1 MSLINFSNKFKQRI
15 AIYLIFFI
23 VGALYR
29 FWLISNN
36 NVLFW
41 FDQGRDAIIVKQ
53 MVDEKDIKIQGPS
66 ASGTDDAVYHGVLYY
81 YLIAPLYALA
91 EGNPQIVSGLLGVI
105 SMLALIPIGEL
116 AWQLSKSKYA
126 FVLTLFL
133 FTFSTDSAQL
143 GTWLS
148 NPMIALITIPAFY
161 YYLYRVFWQNKTNE
175 AWLLALFL
183 GLSHQAIIFAL
194 YLFGVLIIAWW
205 FRNNQGHK
213 LRFSRKELISSGLI
227 YLASISTMLVT
238 QLQLAVRGIF
248 NPLSFFN
255 KLSSTGLAPSE
266 ILIGTSSNY
275 LKIITQSLFP
285 TMPLLSIFFF
295 LGIIWFVVKKL
306 SKKNGFLFL
315 LFFLGPI
322 ILFTLQY
329 RDSYY
334 TFIGVAPLLYV
345 FAALFLLFIKDKL
358 YLGKFIVF
366 VILMLFLMTNIKE
379 LRYSNK
385 TGYHPVAIQTG
396 TILKDQ
402 LELIDYTYQVASFE
416 PFSFSSFTAPYD
428 YNTTWA
434 YLYGWYGNKTY
445 SYTPKFIGPSQTGI
459 FGGDL
464 LEEDKIPDQGPH
476 FALYEPLG
484 GIAEH
489 LLKNFV
495 DRQNGFSIKQSEKLF
510 GSMAVEERLVF
521 N

>member
-1 MSLINFSNKFKQRI
+1 MSLITSSNWLKQRI
-15 AIYLIFFI
+15 AIYFIFFI
-23 VGALYR
+23 MGGLYR
-29 FWLISNN
+29 FWLIGNN

-41 FDQGRDAIIVKQ
+41 FDQARDAIIVQQ

-91 EGNPQIVSGLLGVI
+91 EGNPQIVSGLLGLI

-116 AWQLSKSKYA
+116 TWQLSKSKHTII
-126 FVLTLFL
+126 FTLFL
-133 FTFSTDSAQL
+133 FAFSTDSAHL

-161 YYLYRVFWQNKTNE
+161 YYLYRVFWQNKTKE
-175 AWLLALFL
+175 TWLLALFL
-183 GLSHQAIIFAL
+183 GLSHQAVIFAV

-205 FRNNQGHK
+205 FRNNRGHK
-213 LRFSRKELISSGLI
+213 LRFSKKELIISGLI
-227 YLASISTMLVT
+227 YLVSISTMLLA

-255 KLSSTGLAPSE
+255 KLNSAELAQSE
-266 ILIGTSSNY
+266 ILLGTMGSY
-275 LKIITQSLFP
+275 LKIITQSFFP
-285 TMPLLSIFFF
+285 TMPFLSIFFF
-295 LGIIWFVVKKL
+295 LGLIYFVVKKL
-306 SKKNGFLFL
+306 SKKNGFFFL

-322 ILFTLQY
+322 ILLALQY
-329 RDSYY
+329 RNSYH
-334 TFIGVAPLLYV
+334 TFVGVAPLLYV
-345 FAALFLLFIKDKL
+345 FTALFLLFIKDKL

-379 LRYSNK
+379 LKHSND
-385 TGYHPVAIQTG
+385 TGYNPLAIQTG
-396 TILKDQ
+396 TILRDQ
-402 LELIDYTYQVASFE
+402 LELIDYTYQTALFE
-416 PFSFSSFTAPYD
+416 PFSFSSFTSPYD

-434 YLYGWYGNKTY
+434 YLYSWYGNKTY
-445 SYTPKFIGPSQTGI
+445 AYTPKFIGPSQVGI
-459 FGGDL
+459 FGWDL
-464 LEEDKIPDQGPH
+464 LEEDNHVINPH

-489 LLKNFV
+489 LLKLFV
-495 DRQNGFSIKQSEKLF
+495 DRQNSFSSKKIENQF
-510 GSMAVEERLVF
+510 GSMIVEERLAF

>member
-23 VGALYR
+23 VGSLYR

-53 MVDEKDIKIQGPS
+53 MIDEKDIKIQGPS

-81 YLIAPLYALA
+81 YLIAPLYAFA

-116 AWQLSKSKYA
+116 AWQLSKSKYV

-161 YYLYRVFWQNKTNE
+161 YYLYRVFWQNKTKE
-175 AWLLALFL
+175 TWLLALFL

-205 FRNNQGHK
+205 FRNRQGHK
-213 LRFSRKELISSGLI
+213 LKFSRKELISSGLI
-227 YLASISTMLVT
+227 YLASTSTMLLT
-238 QLQLAVRGIF
+238 QLQLIVRGIF
-248 NPLSFFN
+248 NPLSFFTKFN
-255 KLSSTGLAPSE
+255 SVGLAPSE
-266 ILIGTSSNY
+266 IFIGTINNY
-275 LKIITQSLFP
+275 LKIIAQSFFP
-285 TMPLLSIFFF
+285 TMPLLSIFLF
-295 LGIIWFVVKKL
+295 LGIIWFVGKKL
-306 SKKNGFLFL
+306 SKKNGFFFL
-315 LFFLGPI
+315 LFFLGPV
-322 ILFTLQY
+322 ILLTLQY
-329 RDSYY
+329 RNSYY
-334 TFIGVAPLLYV
+334 TFIGVAPLLYI

-358 YLGKFIVF
+358 YMGKFIVF
-366 VILMLFLMTNIKE
+366 AILMLFFITNIKE

-385 TGYHPVAIQTG
+385 TGYHPVAIKTG
-396 TILKDQ
+396 TTLKDQ
-402 LELIDYTYQVASFE
+402 LELIDYTYQAASFE
-416 PFSFSSFTAPYD
+416 PFSFSSLTSPYD

-434 YLYGWYGNKTY
+434 YLYSWYGNK
-445 SYTPKFIGPSQTGI
+445 SYAYIPKFIGPSQTGI
-459 FGGDL
+459 FGGGL
-464 LEEDKIPDQGPH
+464 LEEDNQPTGVH
-476 FALYEPLG
+476 FTLYEPPD
-484 GIAEH
+484 GIPEH
-489 LLKNFV
+489 IIQLFV
-495 DRQNGFSIKQSEKLF
+495 DKQNSFSIKQSEKLF
-510 GSMAVEERLVF
+510 SSMIVEERLAF